1 MTGAWVKL
9 ACLPTPLQPAG
20 DLAVKLGGHRQLFVK
35 RDDLTG
41 FGVAGNKARPL
52 ERLLAEALAGGCD
65 VLVTGGGPDSNF
77 VVAAALA
84 ARVAGLSCEV
94 VVPDGAAVTYPSQ
107 LALAV
112 AFGASIVPAGSPDRS
127 ALDGA
132 ILHRADELRRSGKR
146 PYPIPKG
153 GSSVAGTR
161 GFYDATIELDRQLT
175 GLGLAGA
182 TVVLP
187 TGSGGSQAGLVAG
200 SVALGR
206 RLHVLGAAVTRPA
219 PLVRARVLELA
230 RGCAVETG
238 TEVPGESD
246 VVVRDLRAAP
256 AGGPDP
262 ADVAALVL
270 ACSGLL
276 LDPVYGA
283 RAFVL
288 LASTLTE
295 DGDGPVVYWHTGG
308 LPASLAQLTQQD
320 RATA

>member
-1 MTGAWVKL
+1 MTATRHEL
-9 ACLPTPLQPAG
+9 ACLPTPLQAAA
-20 DLAVKLGGHRQLFVK
+20 DLAVSLGGHRQLFIK

-52 ERLLAEALAGGCD
+52 ERLLAEALDGACD

-77 VVAAALA
+77 VAAAALA
-84 ARVAGLSCEV
+84 ARVNGLACEV
-94 VVPDGAAVTYPSQ
+94 VVPAGASLTHPSQ

-112 AFGASIVPAGSPDRS
+112 AFGASIVQAGSPDRS
-127 ALDGA
+127 LLGEA
-132 ILHRADELRRSGKR
+132 ILHRADELRRSGQR

-153 GSSVAGTR
+153 GSSVTGTR
-161 GFYDATIELDRQLT
+161 GFYDAAIELDRQLT
-175 GLGLAGA
+175 ERGLAGA

-206 RLHVLGAAVTRPA
+206 RLRVLGAGVTRPV

-230 RGCAVETG
+230 RGCAAETG

-246 VVVRDLRAAP
+246 VVVQDLRATP

-262 ADVAALVL
+262 ADLADLVL
-270 ACSGLL
+270 GSTGLL

-283 RAFVL
+283 KALVL
-288 LASTLTE
+288 LASTLAE